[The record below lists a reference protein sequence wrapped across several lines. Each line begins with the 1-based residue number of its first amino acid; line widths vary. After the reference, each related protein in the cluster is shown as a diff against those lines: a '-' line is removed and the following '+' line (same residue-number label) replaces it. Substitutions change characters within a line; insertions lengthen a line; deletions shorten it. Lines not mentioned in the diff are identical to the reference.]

1 MVTMNVKTDQDLANG
16 TRGQIVDIVL
26 DPREREINMNAA
38 VIQLTLRLL
47 CDKLFSLRDTK
58 VFYCQSLVV

>member
-26 DPREREINMNAA
+26 DPREQEINMNAA

-47 CDKLFSLRDTK
+47 CDKLFFPS
-58 VFYCQSLVV
+58 